1 MNVNMLAL
9 SKTRLPIQTL
19 EYLVTKYKENKYPT
33 AEEIYK
39 ISLDTHLT
47 AKKVKTW
54 FDSTRFKLKHSKR
67 TFHMNKIQIDFLT
80 NKLAINNNPSSR
92 DIEVM
97 ACQINL
103 TETQIYHWFYQK
115 RKHMK

>member
-1 MNVNMLAL
+1 MV
-9 SKTRLPIQTL
+9 
-19 EYLVTKYKENKYPT
+19 
-33 AEEIYK
+33 YK
-39 ISLDTHLT
+39 IWNNE
-47 AKKVKTW
+47 KKEHDIMINYYFINIIWQK
-54 FDSTRFKLKHSKR
+54 SH
-67 TFHMNKIQIDFLT
+67 IEFLT